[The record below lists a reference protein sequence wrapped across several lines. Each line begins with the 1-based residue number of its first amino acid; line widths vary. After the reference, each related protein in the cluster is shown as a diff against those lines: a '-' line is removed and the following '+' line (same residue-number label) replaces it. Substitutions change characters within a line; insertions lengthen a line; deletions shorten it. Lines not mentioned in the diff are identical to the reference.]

1 MEKENRNRE
10 KLVSVEIEKEG
21 ESEEEKEQDGAKEK
35 INGKEKAR
43 EKEKEKDKNKEKE
56 KEKGKNKDKDK
67 DKSKEKEKEKANEK
81 DKEKPKE
88 KEKEKANEK
97 DKEKA
102 KEKSKDKGKGK
113 AKAKGKGKT
122 KEKTKEKAKEKNKE
136 KAKEKSSQKAKEK
149 SEEKEKS
156 KEKDK
161 EKEKEEKE
169 KGEEEEEM
177 EEDKTID
184 EEDDEKDSSQSG
196 RSPVVEKT
204 YMGSSSRKK
213 RQAPE
218 NDDSK
223 QAFDSS
229 LTHSQRNMRSHTI
242 DIIYDNPNHRVFPLF
257 SASFPA
263 ALRALLAAPLRQP
276 IHHSRLLPLQQVF
289 PQSLRLGAFLPFPRD
304 NVARIAART
313 VDLLALPRQPQRR
326 CVFAGPSEVGNDV
339 CGAIRRRDGATHAE
353 VPAGALLAAAA
364 RLSGSEE
371 RAMEPTGGGCAEH
384 ADEQRTRG
392 KRGGPEIPRSSGTA
406 GVRRLEL
413 ALSAAGGREAE
424 FSGA

>member
-10 KLVSVEIEKEG
+10 KLVSAEIEKEG
-21 ESEEEKEQDGAKEK
+21 ENEEEKVEEKEQGGAKEK
-35 INGKEKAR
+35 INGKEKA
-43 EKEKEKDKNKEKE
+43 KDKEKDKEKD
-56 KEKGKNKDKDK
+56 KIKDKNKDKDK
-67 DKSKEKEKEKANEK
+67 DKPKEK

-88 KEKEKANEK
+88 KEI
-97 DKEKA
+97 EKA

-122 KEKTKEKAKEKNKE
+122 KEKTKEKAKEKSKEKAKEKTKE

-156 KEKDK
+156 KKKNK

-169 KGEEEEEM
+169 EEEQEEEEM

-184 EEDDEKDSSQSG
+184 EEDDEKDSSQNG
-196 RSPVVEKT
+196 RSSVVEKT

-229 LTHSQRNMRSHTI
+229 LTLSQRNMRSHTI
-242 DIIYDNPNHRVFPLF
+242 DIIYDNPHHRVFPLF

-326 CVFAGPSEVGNDV
+326 RVFAGPSEVGNDV

-413 ALSAAGGREAE
+413 ALPAAGGREAE
-424 FSGA
+424 FSGV